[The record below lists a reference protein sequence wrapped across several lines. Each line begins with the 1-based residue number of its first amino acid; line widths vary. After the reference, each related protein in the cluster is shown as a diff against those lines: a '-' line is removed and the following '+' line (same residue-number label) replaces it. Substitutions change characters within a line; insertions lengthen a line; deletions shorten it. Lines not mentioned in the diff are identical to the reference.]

1 MFNSFKSIFLNN
13 CKGKIFYDLNLSFV
27 LKIICI
33 IRENAR
39 NEEQIKAM
47 EKLRKL
53 QEAMLEGGKRAGDKD
68 LKERR
73 QKKKK
78 AAEKRLKVRI
88 YIFRSL
94 ASL

>member
-1 MFNSFKSIFLNN
+1 MTNERPIHRL
-13 CKGKIFYDLNLSFV
+13 FYQWHAYHVFV
-27 LKIICI
+27 Y
-33 IRENAR
+33 RDNVR

-73 QKKKK
+73 LKKKK
-78 AAEKRLKVRI
+78 AAEKRLKVMTQLR
-88 YIFRSL
+88 RRK
-94 ASL
+94 